1 MADLR
6 PRSPSNG
13 VEKAIW
19 ASKILFFLLGILSAL
34 RLAVPPAA
42 AALSS
47 ALPRLSA
54 SLCSCLAPPYLLV
67 VINLIILLI
76 WKLSDQRHHHGESCH
91 VEEKPT
97 EVADIVKIKPS
108 EPPPPS
114 PPAVSLSPD
123 TRPFSWPHIPP
134 SPEPDETPDP
144 DSGDSQLTDSHATDD
159 GDSLDKAAEISDEND
174 SMDATWKAIM
184 EKTPRGRGTLG
195 KAEPPRPSPAPAA
208 IRARLPSATGREEWN
223 QRFDDFIKKRHDQ
236 IRLQRHES
244 NQRRLQSQ
252 DHELH

>member
-13 VEKAIW
+13 VDKAIW
-19 ASKILFFLLGILSAL
+19 ASKILFFLLGILSAV

-76 WKLSDQRHHHGESCH
+76 WKLSDQRHHHGEPWH
-91 VEEKPT
+91 VEEKPL
-97 EVADIVKIKPS
+97 EVADVVKIKPS
-108 EPPPPS
+108 EPPPPPPPPS

-123 TRPFSWPHIPP
+123 PTPLL
-134 SPEPDETPDP
+134 PEPNETPDP
-144 DSGDSQLTDSHATDD
+144 DSGVSQLTDAHTTDD
-159 GDSLDKAAEISDEND
+159 GDPLDKEAESSDEND
-174 SMDATWKAIM
+174 SMEATWKAIM
-184 EKTPRGRGTLG
+184 EKTPRGGGTPG
-195 KAEPPRPSPAPAA
+195 KAEPRRPLPSPAT

-244 NQRRLQSQ
+244 NQRRRLQNK
-252 DHELH
+252 DPELH